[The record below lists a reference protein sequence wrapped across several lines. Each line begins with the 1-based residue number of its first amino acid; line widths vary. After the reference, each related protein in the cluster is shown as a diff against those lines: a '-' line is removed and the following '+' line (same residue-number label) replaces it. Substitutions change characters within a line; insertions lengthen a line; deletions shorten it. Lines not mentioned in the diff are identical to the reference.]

1 MERTENSE
9 SYRRQEDPAWYRIV
23 MLSAIAFAIEFAYS
37 LETAYGT
44 PVLLKSGLE
53 EKYVPV
59 MWAIGPVL
67 GILFQGCMGS
77 ASDRCKCSWG
87 KRRPFILGLAIVV
100 CICAGLFPYGE
111 LLSGNVFHLSGSAHS
126 SFVIAFT
133 AVILVSMD
141 FNLDMIQSPV
151 RAYLLDSVPE
161 EKLERGNSIYS
172 SMVNIGATVGAVV
185 ASIPW
190 KKLGLG
196 GDYSFGL
203 QVKVAFGMLVL
214 LVIVTQLL
222 TLCSVKERK
231 HLTEG
236 NIVSPEESPSDPK
249 FGFKLNGDN
258 QSSTDIK
265 DLTAVSAENTKPD
278 TINEPSSDQD
288 LEVVSDEDYRT
299 LVEKSSSETKC
310 FCHCLKPSSWCADVY
325 GALLF
330 VKFMSFTFL
339 RLWILVFF
347 SWFAFLAM
355 YIFFTTFVGEVV
367 YGGSP
372 TSEDKELRDSFDEG
386 VIVGSAGLVA
396 LYLVAFIYSLLS
408 ERITRH
414 IGYRP
419 VVIGAHVAFL
429 VSCGATVLYPTV
441 WTAVGMTTMAG
452 VYFSLLVNFPY
463 AVIPYYKVYSWYP

>member
-87 KRRPFILGLAIVV
+87 RRRPFILGLAIVV

-133 AVILVSMD
+133 AVTLVSMD

-161 EKLERGNSIYS
+161 EKVERGNSIYS

-196 GDYSFGL
+196 GEYSFGI

-231 HLTEG
+231 HLTDR
-236 NIVSPEESPSDPK
+236 NIVSPEEPPSDPK

-299 LVEKSSSETKC
+299 LVEKSSSETKY

-325 GALLF
+325 GTLLF

-386 VIVGSAGLVA
+386 VIIGSAGLVA
-396 LYLVAFIYSLLS
+396 LYFVAFIYSLVS

-414 IGYRP
+414 LGYRP

>member
-1 MERTENSE
+1 
-9 SYRRQEDPAWYRIV
+9 
-23 MLSAIAFAIEFAYS
+23 
-37 LETAYGT
+37 
-44 PVLLKSGLE
+44 
-53 EKYVPV
+53 
-59 MWAIGPVL
+59 
-67 GILFQGCMGS
+67 MGS

-87 KRRPFILGLAIVV
+87 RRRPFILGLAIVV

-111 LLSGNVFHLSGSAHS
+111 LLSGNVFHLSESAHS
-126 SFVIAFT
+126 SFVIAFIIT
-133 AVILVSMD
+133 AITLVSMD
-141 FNLDMIQSPV
+141 FNLNMIQSPA

-161 EKLERGNSIYS
+161 EKVERGNSIYS

-196 GDYSFGL
+196 GDYSFGI

-214 LVIVTQLL
+214 LVVVTQLL

-236 NIVSPEESPSDPK
+236 NVISPEEPPSAPE
-249 FGFKLNGDN
+249 FGFEPNGDN
-258 QSSTDIK
+258 QSSTDSK
-265 DLTAVSAENTKPD
+265 DLKAISANSTKPD
-278 TINEPSSDQD
+278 TINEASSDQD
-288 LEVVSDEDYRT
+288 LEGVSDEDNCT
-299 LVEKSSSETKC
+299 LVEESSNDSETKC
-310 FCHCLKPSSWCADVY
+310 FCHCLKPSSWCADIY

-372 TSEDKELRDSFDEG
+372 TSKDKELRDSFDEG
-386 VIVGSAGLVA
+386 VIVGSAGLIA
-396 LYLVAFIYSLLS
+396 LYFVAFIYSLVS

-429 VSCGATVLYPTV
+429 VSCGVTVLYPTV

-463 AVIPYYKVYSWYP
+463 AVISYYKVYSSYP